1 MTSVDSMI
9 MDTLSH
15 FSGCD
20 MSSLFRSYTVW
31 NTMRVDKEFCKST
44 DDGFV
49 RSIACR
55 KGKCLTRT
63 VRTEHCSF
71 RGAKWSYQAADWS
84 PQEMELSIGLCLLL
98 ADLALSSTYSQ
109 VSLGKWQSV
118 LSQTPSLLPWPLGSW
133 TQCAVTEMAGE
144 RD

>member
-1 MTSVDSMI
+1 MTSADSMI

-20 MSSLFRSYTVW
+20 RSSLFRSNTVW

-55 KGKCLTRT
+55 KGKGLTRT

-71 RGAKWSYQAADWS
+71 RGGKWSYQAADWS
-84 PQEMELSIGLCLLL
+84 PQEMELSIGLCSWQIWHSAAPIARSAL
-98 ADLALSSTYSQ
+98 ASGSPCCHKPHLCYHGLF
-109 VSLGKWQSV
+109 VHGPSV
-118 LSQTPSLLPWPLGSW
+118 Q
-133 TQCAVTEMAGE
+133 
-144 RD
+144 